1 MWHLEKSTSNIIS
14 LSSHRFWSSA
24 DMSITLSRG
33 WSYTEIISLHRNYVM
48 YSDVNSQEEYIDLP
62 VVLSSKWRGSVPASG
77 YEEVRLDC
85 HAW

>member
-1 MWHLEKSTSNIIS
+1 
-14 LSSHRFWSSA
+14 
-24 DMSITLSRG
+24 
-33 WSYTEIISLHRNYVM
+33 M